1 VLINKEKEILDYFI
15 ECLNLGFE
23 NLNEKQIDY
32 VTKYANLIIY
42 RTENLKRAN
51 SIMNSIKLDLEN
63 K

>member
-1 VLINKEKEILDYFI
+1 MNKEKETLDYFI

-51 SIMNSIKLDLEN
+51 SIMNSIKIDFGE
-63 K
+63 

>member
-1 VLINKEKEILDYFI
+1 MNKEKEILDYFI